1 MRILSGALAAELS
14 VRAQPSLYEMRL
26 SATEDV
32 PDDRLAM
39 LASDLRELVPVDVD
53 EARTSYKSVEP
64 PSWIALL
71 EEVPTWA
78 AILGPSAA
86 VFLNELLKEAA
97 KDTYRNKSV
106 ISRALARP
114 IVAPLRAAA
123 SAITRFRKSR
133 ERTQILVGVPA
144 PDQYFGTRLRLE
156 GQDEDSI
163 AMELA
168 FFINHAGGIQAA
180 LDDVQRDGQ
189 RVIGQITLTLLPDG
203 SMQAQWM
210 DGDAEIRT
218 TKFRPPA
225 P

>member
-1 MRILSGALAAELS
+1 
-14 VRAQPSLYEMRL
+14 MRL

-53 EARTSYKSVEP
+53 EARTGYKSVEP

-71 EEVPTWA
+71 ERIPTWA

-97 KDTYRNKSV
+97 KDTYRNKAA
-106 ISRALARP
+106 IGRALAKP
-114 IVAPLRAAA
+114 VVAPLRAAA

-133 ERTQILVGVPA
+133 ERTQIQVGVPA
-144 PDQYFGTRLRLE
+144 PDEYFGTRLRLE

-163 AMELA
+163 AVELA
-168 FFINHAGGIQAA
+168 LFIKHAGGIQAV
-180 LDDVQRDGQ
+180 LDDVQRDGKH
-189 RVIGQITLTLLPDG
+189 VIGQITLTLLPDG
-203 SMQAQWM
+203 TMQAQWM

-218 TKFRPPA
+218 TKFPPPA

>member
-1 MRILSGALAAELS
+1 
-14 VRAQPSLYEMRL
+14 MRL

-32 PDDRLAM
+32 PDDRLAT
-39 LASDLRELVPVDVD
+39 LASDLRELVQVDVD
-53 EARTSYKSVEP
+53 EARTGYEYVEP
-64 PSWIALL
+64 PSRIALL
-71 EEVPTWA
+71 ERILTWA

-97 KDTYRNKSV
+97 KDTYRNKAA
-106 ISRALARP
+106 ISRALAKP
-114 IVAPLRAAA
+114 VVAPLRAAA
-123 SAITRFRKSR
+123 RAITRFRKSR
-133 ERTQILVGVPA
+133 ERTQIQVGVPA
-144 PDQYFGTRLRLE
+144 PDEYFGTRLRLE

-163 AMELA
+163 ALELA
-168 FFINHAGGIQAA
+168 LFIKHAGGIQAV

-210 DGDAEIRT
+210 DGDAEIRST
-218 TKFRPPA
+218 EFPPPA